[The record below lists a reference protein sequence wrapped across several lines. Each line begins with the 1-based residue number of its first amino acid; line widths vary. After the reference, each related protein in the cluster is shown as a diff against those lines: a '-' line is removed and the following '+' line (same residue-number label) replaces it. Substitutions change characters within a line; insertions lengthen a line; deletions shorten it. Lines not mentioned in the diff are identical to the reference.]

1 MDAIIPLAQLDA
13 LRADEQF
20 WQARDATNLEL
31 AERGLY
37 MTHLFTEA
45 DVFLQPDWLNRR
57 LPIAGSL
64 GEESL
69 LMLFALALIISPLAY
84 GGQEDR
90 PAHQWLSVYQSG
102 KTNWF
107 PAVALIVHATN
118 GVPDLIRELSCAD
131 AKHRELAGVV
141 LSELYSD
148 RYPQDP
154 STPTN
159 SAGWSK
165 WWEQSGKTN
174 KVQTLWHNFDS
185 HYK

>member
-1 MDAIIPLAQLDA
+1 MGWAK
-13 LRADEQF
+13 
-20 WQARDATNLEL
+20 
-31 AERGLY
+31 
-37 MTHLFTEA
+37 MK
-45 DVFLQPDWLNRR
+45 
-57 LPIAGSL
+57 
-64 GEESL
+64 L

-90 PAHQWLSVYQSG
+90 PAHKWLSVYQSG

-107 PAVALIVHATN
+107 PAVALIVHSTN
-118 GVPDLIRELSCAD
+118 GVPDFIRELSCAD

-141 LSELYSD
+141 LRELYSD
-148 RYPQDP
+148 RHPQDP

-165 WWEQSGKTN
+165 WWEQAGKAN